1 MSANRQLHDRRY
13 ERLDLPPCPECQATE
28 ARVMSR
34 TNYVVYVQCA
44 QCHLL
49 WSVPKPGV
57 AQPGS

>member
-1 MSANRQLHDRRY
+1 
-13 ERLDLPPCPECQATE
+13 
-28 ARVMSR
+28 MSR